1 MFDVQNPSYDIRQ
14 TLVTA
19 QLANMLPKS
28 IDLTEISLCA
38 KELIKQIDMF
48 EDFPEQRKDLVN

>member
-1 MFDVQNPSYDIRQ
+1 MFNVQNPSYDIRQ

-38 KELIKQIDMF
+38 KELISQIDMF
-48 EDFPEQRKDLVN
+48 EDCPEKKKDLVN

>member
-1 MFDVQNPSYDIRQ
+1 MFNVQNPSYDIRQ

-38 KELIKQIDMF
+38 KDLIEQLDMF
-48 EDFPEQRKDLVN
+48 QDSPAKKKDLVN

>member
-1 MFDVQNPSYDIRQ
+1 MFNVQNPSYDIRQ

-38 KELIKQIDMF
+38 KELIEQLDMF
-48 EDFPEQRKDLVN
+48 QDSPAKKKDLVN

>member
-19 QLANMLPKS
+19 QLANLLPKS

-38 KELIKQIDMF
+38 KELIEQLDMF
-48 EDFPEQRKDLVN
+48 QDSPAKKKDLVN